1 MDTFTFRNNTFESE
15 VALDTAN
22 VVNSKMVGNIGLA
35 STCKSGVAYSYN
47 VWTQRTCGSTDRQ
60 ASNVKSFFQNPAA
73 HDWRLKA
80 GSPAIDRGNPND
92 YPATD
97 RAGNARNGLPDAG
110 AYEYGG
116 GASTPTPTPTPD
128 PDDEDD
134 DTQAPAVPQGMAWT
148 TATQTSIGVR
158 WNATTDNIGVT
169 GYRLY
174 RNGTQAGTTTG
185 TSYSV
190 TGLACGTSY
199 TIGLTA
205 VDAAGNESNRAE
217 ASGTTSTAAC
227 SANDTQAPTAP
238 GNLTVSGAT
247 ATSIQLNWSAST
259 DNSGAV
265 SYEVFRDGTQV
276 GDATGTSYTVTG
288 ITDCSTTPALSVRAV
303 DAAGNVSG
311 RPSRTIRCTWQ

>member
-15 VALDTAN
+15 VALESAS
-22 VVNSKMVGNIGLA
+22 VVNSKMVGNIGIA
-35 STCKSGVAYSYN
+35 ATCKSGVAYSYN

-60 ASNVKSFFQNPAA
+60 ASNVKSYFQNPAA

-80 GSPAIDRGNPND
+80 GSPAIDR
-92 YPATD
+92 ATRTTTRRPTA
-97 RAGNARNGLPDAG
+97 RAASRNGLPDAG

-116 GASTPTPTPTPD
+116 GASTPTRLPLPLRTGRRHAGACGPAGNGVDDAD
-128 PDDEDD
+128 PDEHR
-134 DTQAPAVPQGMAWT
+134 
-148 TATQTSIGVR
+148 VR

-174 RNGTQAGTTTG
+174 RNGTLAGTTTG

-205 VDAAGNESNRAE
+205 VDAAGNESYRAE
-217 ASGTTSTAAC
+217 ASGTT
-227 SANDTQAPTAP
+227 APPPARRTTPRRRPRREPHGQRRHGHLDPAQLDRVDRQQRR
-238 GNLTVSGAT
+238 GLVRGVQGRDSG
-247 ATSIQLNWSAST
+247 
-259 DNSGAV
+259 
-265 SYEVFRDGTQV
+265 R
-276 GDATGTSYTVTG
+276 DATGTSYTVTG